1 LRAFPVNFVKLTKLL
16 LAWSLLLLGCTDE
29 SSIELSDFTSD
40 GCSLF
45 IDGTFEKPAL
55 WKECCLT
62 HDIAYWQGGTQ
73 EERLEADLA
82 FKACVEKKTGDST
95 LAKLMYD
102 AVRVGGEPYFP
113 TWYRW
118 GYGWPIGRGY
128 KKLSKQELVMVKQ
141 KLSKYWAVQ

>member
-1 LRAFPVNFVKLTKLL
+1 MKLTKLL

-45 IDGTFEKPAL
+45 IDGTFEKPEL

-73 EERLEADLA
+73 EERLKADLA
-82 FKACVEKKTGDST
+82 FKACVEKMAGDST

-102 AVRVGGEPYFP
+102 AGRVGGEPYFP

>member
-1 LRAFPVNFVKLTKLL
+1 MKRIKWFYVCFLL
-16 LAWSLLLLGCTDE
+16 ILGCTQED
-29 SSIELSDFTSD
+29 SIELSDFTSD

-45 IDGTFEKPAL
+45 IDGTFEKPDL
-55 WKECCLT
+55 WKECCLK

-82 FKACVEKKTGDST
+82 FKSCVEKKTGDST

-128 KKLSKQELVMVKQ
+128 QKISQQEQLLVQVKLE
-141 KLSKYWAVQ
+141 KYRASQ

>member
-1 LRAFPVNFVKLTKLL
+1 VKRAKVLFTCFLL
-16 LAWSLLLLGCTDE
+16 LHGCKDE
-29 SSIELSDFTSD
+29 KSMELSDFTSD

-45 IDGTFEKPAL
+45 IDGTFKDPEL
-55 WKECCLT
+55 WKECCLK
-62 HDIAYWQGGTQ
+62 HDIAYWQGGT
-73 EERLEADLA
+73 EEDRLQADLT

-95 LAKLMYD
+95 LANLMYD

-128 KKLSKQELVMVKQ
+128 KKLSEQEKIMVNQ
-141 KLSKYWAVQ
+141 KLSKYWASQ

>member
-1 LRAFPVNFVKLTKLL
+1 MKRAKVLFTCFLL
-16 LAWSLLLLGCTDE
+16 LHGCKDE
-29 SSIELSDFTSD
+29 KPMELSDFTSD

-45 IDGTFEKPAL
+45 IDGTFKDPEL
-55 WKECCLT
+55 WKECCLE
-62 HDIAYWQGGTQ
+62 HDIAYWQGGT
-73 EERLEADLA
+73 EEDRLQADLT

-95 LAKLMYD
+95 LANLMYE

-128 KKLSKQELVMVKQ
+128 KKLSEQEKVMVKQ
-141 KLSKYWAVQ
+141 KLSKYRASQ

>member
-1 LRAFPVNFVKLTKLL
+1 M
-16 LAWSLLLLGCTDE
+16 
-29 SSIELSDFTSD
+29 ELSDFTSD

-45 IDGTFEKPAL
+45 VDGTFEKPDL
-55 WKECCLT
+55 WKECCLK

-73 EERLEADLA
+73 EERLKADLA
-82 FKACVEKKTGDST
+82 FKSCVENKTGDST
-95 LAKLMYD
+95 LAELMYD

-128 KKLSKQELVMVKQ
+128 Q
-141 KLSKYWAVQ
+141 KLSQQEQVLVQAKLEKYRASQ

>member
-1 LRAFPVNFVKLTKLL
+1 MTKFFTLSLNKLIHLFTGAFF
-16 LAWSLLLLGCTDE
+16 LLGCSPE
-29 SSIELSDFTSD
+29 GKFVLSDFTSD

-45 IDGTFEKPAL
+45 LDGTFEKPDL
-55 WKECCLT
+55 WKECCHK
-62 HDIAYWQGGTQ
+62 HDIAYWQGGTKEQ
-73 EERLEADLA
+73 RLKADLT

-95 LAKLMYD
+95 LAELMYD

-128 KKLSKQELVMVKQ
+128 Q
-141 KLSKYWAVQ
+141 KLSQQEQVLVQTKLEKYRASQ

>member
-1 LRAFPVNFVKLTKLL
+1 VKITKLL

-29 SSIELSDFTSD
+29 GLIELSDFTSD

-45 IDGTFEKPAL
+45 IDGTFEKPDL

-95 LAKLMYD
+95 LAELMYD
-102 AVRVGGEPYFP
+102 AVRLGGEPYFP

-118 GYGWPIGRGY
+118 GYGWSIGRGY
-128 KKLSKQELVMVKQ
+128 Q
-141 KLSKYWAVQ
+141 KLSQQEQVLVQTKLEKYRASQ

>member
-1 LRAFPVNFVKLTKLL
+1 MKRIKLL
-16 LAWSLLLLGCTDE
+16 SVCCLFLLGCTE
-29 SSIELSDFTSD
+29 KNSMELSDFTSD

-45 IDGTFEKPAL
+45 IDGTFEKPDL

-128 KKLSKQELVMVKQ
+128 QELSRQELLLVQ
-141 KLSKYWAVQ
+141 AKLEKYRASQ